1 MVAKGKATV
10 TKRKTRWQG
19 LTKAEVKEVRAF
31 IRMMKSRPT
40 NQGK

>member
-1 MVAKGKATV
+1 MV
-10 TKRKTRWQG
+10 TKRKATATKKKKWRG

-31 IRMMKSRPT
+31 IRFMKSKPT